1 MRVARASYT
10 RANFDLDG
18 NVALSGGQH
27 IESWKNSLEVGINN
41 DVPFRIH
48 TGRHGAKN
56 RIQAVMEAN
65 EPAVRDVFSNEC
77 YPNVK
82 KHTTTF
88 IAPDGTLYLD
98 SWGIR
103 SVTMNGKDKM
113 RWQTTPESV
122 HCCCCWHPGP
132 FKTNASLLT
141 RDNEEEFEPTNTPVV
156 ASGGTGGV
164 AVVATVVEDAG
175 GGVVSPMHGTG
186 SWGVAME
193 AMQRDDF
200 SETLRKLKA
209 LLDEGILSQEEFDVK
224 KAEVL
229 KTVGGT

>member
-1 MRVARASYT
+1 MTDVTFAVWNAATNAKDARRFHPAGVGYTAEGKPVRVARASYT

-82 KHTTTF
+82 KHTTQF
-88 IAPDGTLYLD
+88 EHWDYARPVAIWISDTL
-98 SWGIR
+98 
-103 SVTMNGKDKM
+103 T
-113 RWQTTPESV
+113 
-122 HCCCCWHPGP
+122 
-132 FKTNASLLT
+132 A
-141 RDNEEEFEPTNTPVV
+141 
-156 ASGGTGGV
+156 
-164 AVVATVVEDAG
+164 
-175 GGVVSPMHGTG
+175 
-186 SWGVAME
+186 
-193 AMQRDDF
+193 
-200 SETLRKLKA
+200 TLRRGA
-209 LLDEGILSQEEFDVK
+209 
-224 KAEVL
+224 
-229 KTVGGT
+229 